1 MLHFTDKKLQRHNKW
16 KVAPCLW
23 IGMINIKMARIPK
36 LASRCNV
43 VTIKITDGFFFFFFR
58 NGQADLKIHIEL
70 QWLRIV
76 KRIS

>member
-36 LASRCNV
+36 LVSRCNV
-43 VTIKITDGFFFFFFR
+43 VTIKIPDGFFFR
-58 NGQADLKIHIEL
+58 NGQADLNIRIAL

-76 KRIS
+76 KGIS